1 MTPLD
6 NLKKHLLGQEISHI
20 GKSPTGDN
28 ATLHLKNGVTLEIYE
43 SDYDCCATAYG
54 DWELHK
60 PFHGGITN
68 VEYTTETR
76 DHDFP
81 GETTSYCTITIL
93 HENRT
98 LATARGTASNG
109 NSGYYFSVLSIQVKL
124 HDTPTDDFEILHS

>member
-1 MTPLD
+1 MTPLK
-6 NLKKHLLGQEISHI
+6 NLEKHLLGQEISHI
-20 GKSPTGDN
+20 QKSNTGDN

-43 SDYDCCATAYG
+43 SAQDCCAAAYG

-68 VEYTTETR
+68 VTYSKERQETG
-76 DHDFP
+76 FP
-81 GETTSYCTITIL
+81 GETASYCTITIL

-98 LATARGTASNG
+98 LAAARGTATNG
-109 NSGYYFSVLSIQVKL
+109 NGGYYFSVLSMQVKL